1 MWLLFKLW
9 SHYFFICSKQYIQE
23 KTVLQMFNLFL
34 IFSCQGGGD
43 RHIREAF
50 TTPND
55 LEIEE
60 IQMDDEVF

>member
-1 MWLLFKLW
+1 M
-9 SHYFFICSKQYIQE
+9 
-23 KTVLQMFNLFL
+23 LQMFNLFL